1 MKKLGLLFIAVGL
14 ALILFVIYNIVIEK
28 SRTLSPIP
36 ENKGVRVIFVSP
48 TK

>member
-1 MKKLGLLFIAVGL
+1 MKKLGVLFIAVGL
-14 ALILFVIYNIVIEK
+14 ALILFVVYNIVIEK
-28 SRTLSPIP
+28 NRTLSPLP